1 MRAGGKDSRNAAT
14 AGKVWMMSPSE
25 PSRTTRK
32 RGSDMRSLAHGI
44 EESARRVI
52 LRVTD
57 NRYADTEAGGRRTPR
72 DGLGSVICSL
82 GMHIR
87 TQVLQQRLHV
97 GLTEDYDIIDSSQ
110 RTHQRST
117 RSFGQDGAPGAFQT
131 TDTRIRIHRNSQD
144 IAFVPS
150 AFEIPDMAYMQR
162 VEAAV
167 RQHNFLGAP
176 PMLRK

>member
-1 MRAGGKDSRNAAT
+1 MGAAGKDSRNAAT
-14 AGKVWMMSPSE
+14 AGKVWRRSRSE
-25 PSRTTRK
+25 ARRTTRQ
-32 RGSDMRSLAHGI
+32 RGSAMRSIAQGM

-57 NRYADTEAGGRRTPR
+57 NRYADTEPRGRGTLR
-72 DGLGSVICSL
+72 DGLGGVICSL

-97 GLTEDYDIIDSSQ
+97 GLAEDYDIIDRSQ

-144 IAFVPS
+144 VAFVPS

-167 RQHNFLGAP
+167 RQHNLLGAP